1 KCIEA
6 HPPIIPAPSATQ
18 PAISTDATLQPV
30 QKVISWGVV
39 QKKMDEFFNKRLD
52 PPIFK
57 IRLHNQDYIPPGTN
71 TVSNDDRTS
80 TATISMIEA
89 EVVNGQVTTEY
100 AAIN

>member
-1 KCIEA
+1 
-6 HPPIIPAPSATQ
+6 
-18 PAISTDATLQPV
+18 
-30 QKVISWGVV
+30 
-39 QKKMDEFFNKRLD
+39 MDEFFIRVGSAH
-52 PPIFK
+52 IQ

-100 AAIN
+100 AAINNDRPGSIG